1 MPKWLA
7 EKTQLAVTAKIY
19 TTWDDWP
26 LDLMFSETSNG
37 RHTKG
42 RWLSRFNLSY
52 RGVGHTVNQLTERKE
67 ECFLSASTQIAGIL
81 GQWVLMM
88 FLVLMNRNCVSVLF
102 LGFPV
107 SLLWFWSCVTGVF
120 VSLVLVN
127 TPTHYYTYLLE
138 IVLLPS
144 AAVFT
149 FCQAED
155 DWMCIC
161 VCLDQAYNWFW
172 CIIVT
177 LVFSKKWLVLTF
189 SKSLDNFSQMC
200 V

>member
-1 MPKWLA
+1 
-7 EKTQLAVTAKIY
+7 
-19 TTWDDWP
+19 
-26 LDLMFSETSNG
+26 MFSETS
-37 RHTKG
+37 
-42 RWLSRFNLSY
+42 FNLSY
-52 RGVGHTVNQLTERKE
+52 RGVGHTVNQLTERKG

-177 LVFSKKWLVLTF
+177 LVFSKKWLVMTF
-189 SKSLDNFSQMC
+189 SKSLHKIISAKC
-200 V
+200 VCRVGVYLVNVTDSCVFLPLYVNWGH